1 MPSTYMSMFI
11 AFAWYRRVKRKVRVA
26 PEFPGNS
33 PYLKYCLAFMGIFL
47 KTVWACAIF

>member
-11 AFAWYRRVKRKVRVA
+11 AFAWYRRVKKKVRVG